1 MLAWNGVRIASVLV
15 GLGVLAGCS
24 DGGSSGGPGTPA
36 AGALTYHRDI
46 KPLVDTKCGN
56 CHVEGGIGPFPLT
69 TYEEVSAMRGAVEAA
84 VVAKTMPPW
93 PANNDCNDYLGD
105 RSLTDEQIDTIKR
118 WIGDGAPEGNPA
130 DAPVPVEDTAQKLS
144 RVDLELP
151 IPEAYTPKVAPDDYH
166 CFFVDWPAQETT
178 YITGM
183 GVEPGQRSIVHHVI
197 AFVAKP
203 DKIADFQALDDAEPG
218 VGWTCYGGP
227 GGGPQSAG
235 WVGAW
240 APGSIG
246 ADYPAGTGIE
256 IPPGSK
262 LIVQMHYN
270 TSTAAAVPDQTKL
283 LVRTDKTVEKKAAI
297 MPFTKISW
305 VTQQTMTIPAHT
317 SDVMHEVTAD
327 PSAYL
332 SIATGGA
339 LPSNTPVTIHTAG
352 VHMHTR
358 GKSGFFQVVREG
370 AEECLVDIP
379 SWNFHWQ
386 GSYALK
392 APTRFEPGDQLHLKC
407 TWDNAEMYDINWGE
421 GTNDEMC
428 LGTVY
433 VSE

>member
-1 MLAWNGVRIASVLV
+1 MLAFDGVRIACVLV
-15 GLGVLAGCS
+15 ALGALAGCTN
-24 DGGSSGGPGTPA
+24 GGSSGGPGTPA

-46 KPLVDTKCGN
+46 KPLVDTKCGK
-56 CHVEGGIGPFPLT
+56 CHAEGGVGPFALT
-69 TYEEVSAMRGAVEAA
+69 TYEEVHAMRGAVEAA
-84 VVAKTMPPW
+84 IVAKTMPPW
-93 PANNDCNDYLGD
+93 PADNDCNEYLGN
-105 RSLTDEQIDTIKR
+105 RSLTDEQIDTISR
-118 WIGDGAPEGNPA
+118 WIADGAPEGNPA
-130 DAPVPVEDTAQKLS
+130 DAPVPVEDTAQTLS

-151 IPEAYTPKVAPDDYH
+151 IPEAYTPKVSPDDYH
-166 CFFVDWPAQETT
+166 CFFVDWPAEETT

-183 GVEPGQRSIVHHVI
+183 GVEPGERSIVHHVI

-203 DKIADFQALDDAEPG
+203 DNLADFQALDDAEPG

-227 GGGPQSAG
+227 GGGPSSAG

-240 APGSIG
+240 VPGSTG

-270 TSTAAAVPDQTKL
+270 TSAAAAVPDQTKL

-317 SDVMHEVTAD
+317 SDVMHEVMAD
-327 PSAYL
+327 PSPYL
-332 SIATGGA
+332 NIATGGA
-339 LPSNTPVTIHTAG
+339 LPSNTPVNIYTGG

-358 GKSGFFQVVREG
+358 GKSGSLRVVRG
-370 AEECLVDIP
+370 DAEECLVDIP

-407 TWDNAEMYDINWGE
+407 TWDNTEMYDINWGE